1 MFRSSDILAVPG
13 KASGLEGPRP
23 GVLVGENLARRG
35 VVALGMTQATDETPA
50 EASSEAL
57 PSPSPAPEAS
67 SSQTVDDLAGPIEAV
82 LLCADRPV
90 AVAKL
95 AAAIGLSDD
104 NPGADQSL
112 PPEAKADLAAAV
124 EQLNKD
130 YEATG
135 RSFRIEA
142 IAGGYRLMTLPRFAR
157 CIAAFQK
164 QKVQNRLSKPAVETL
179 AIVAYRQPVTRAEIE
194 SIRGVACGEVL
205 KTLMD
210 HRLVTIQGRAEELG
224 RPILYGTT
232 RQFLDTFG
240 LASLKDLPPVAETGA
255 RP

>member
-1 MFRSSDILAVPG
+1 
-13 KASGLEGPRP
+13 
-23 GVLVGENLARRG
+23 
-35 VVALGMTQATDETPA
+35 MTQATDETPA
-50 EASSEAL
+50 AA
-57 PSPSPAPEAS
+57 PSPSPPPAS
-67 SSQTVDDLAGPIEAV
+67 ETSGSRTLDDLTGPIEAV

-90 AVAKL
+90 AVTKL

-104 NPGADQSL
+104 SPGTDQPL
-112 PPEAKADLAAAV
+112 PPEAKADLAAAID
-124 EQLNKD
+124 QLNAD
-130 YEATG
+130 YETSG
-135 RSFRIEA
+135 RSFRIET

-240 LASLKDLPPVAETGA
+240 LASLKDLPPVETGA

>member
-1 MFRSSDILAVPG
+1 
-13 KASGLEGPRP
+13 
-23 GVLVGENLARRG
+23 
-35 VVALGMTQATDETPA
+35 MTQATDETPA
-50 EASSEAL
+50 A
-57 PSPSPAPEAS
+57 APS
-67 SSQTVDDLAGPIEAV
+67 SSPPPASETSGSRTLDDLTGPIEAV

-90 AVAKL
+90 AVTKL

-104 NPGADQSL
+104 SPGADQPL
-112 PPEAKADLAAAV
+112 PPEAKADLAAAID
-124 EQLNKD
+124 QLNAD
-130 YEATG
+130 YETSG

-142 IAGGYRLMTLPRFAR
+142 IAGGYRLMTLPQFAR

-164 QKVQNRLSKPAVETL
+164 QKIQNRLSKPAVETL

>member
-1 MFRSSDILAVPG
+1 M
-13 KASGLEGPRP
+13 
-23 GVLVGENLARRG
+23 
-35 VVALGMTQATDETPA
+35 GMTQATDETAPA
-50 EASSEAL
+50 PTTPADD
-57 PSPSPAPEAS
+57 SPPEAS
-67 SSQTVDDLAGPIEAV
+67 GSRTLGTLTGPIEAV

-90 AVAKL
+90 SIAKL
-95 AAAIGLSDD
+95 AAAIGMTGDAAD
-104 NPGADQSL
+104 ADQAL
-112 PPEAKADLAAAV
+112 PPEAKADLAAAIDR
-124 EQLNKD
+124 LNDEYK
-130 YEATG
+130 TSG

-142 IAGGYRLMTLPRFAR
+142 IAGGYRLMTLPEFAR

-164 QKVQNRLSKPAVETL
+164 QKIQNRLSKPAVETL
-179 AIVAYRQPVTRAEIE
+179 AIVAYRQPVTRAEVE
-194 SIRGVACGEVL
+194 SIRGVSCGEVL

-240 LASLKDLPPVAETGA
+240 LATLKDLPPVAETGA